1 MRPHPLWSR
10 LVIVLLLSCTG
21 CQTLDLD
28 FELPGMLNPENRR
41 RARVNEALK
50 GDKGHS
56 KLIGDYISI
65 GGDTVRM
72 IQGVGLVVGL
82 DGTGED
88 PPATPQRKLLLEEMR
103 RRRIDD
109 PESLLASPNTALVV
123 VTAYIPP
130 LIRKGDPL
138 DVEIKLPEGSQTT
151 SLRGGRLMETFLREY
166 AVLPDGGGVK
176 EGRELALAHGP
187 ILIRGGDE
195 DPSGLIQGVIPG
207 GAKYISLE
215 RNLIIKLRDDYKG
228 VKMTTRIADRIGQRF
243 NGYNSKGIKGPLAK
257 AKTDQTIELVVHE
270 RYRDNYPRYLQAI
283 RSIRLSETT
292 IEHSLRL
299 EELSKALMKGDSSA
313 QAALELEA
321 IGVETIPILKEGLQ
335 AIEMEARFRSA
346 EALAYLNDASGVA
359 VLKEVALK
367 EPAFRAFAIAA
378 LSTLKDGDAVLAM
391 RDLMQDEEIETRYGA
406 LRALEISSP
415 HDSAVITHKL
425 EAGYEVKL
433 IETTASPVVHI
444 SRRRKPEIVL
454 FGPDQRLEAPLV
466 LRAGHSVLVTCAENS
481 DRVKL
486 TKIVP
491 GRPQQELYSS
501 LRVAE
506 IIAAAAELDVDYPAI
521 EEMLMQAHKQHN
533 MVGVLAYDQLPRA
546 GRVYERPELAEG
558 PGSETIGNAAMIPN
572 LFDIDPNSLEV
583 DTSPIEPAASEPQ
596 EPTQSAA
603 EQEGLGGVSF
613 EVR

>member
-10 LVIVLLLSCTG
+10 LVIASLLFSVG
-21 CQTLDLD
+21 CQSLDLD
-28 FELPGMLNPENRR
+28 LKLPGMLNPENRR
-41 RARVNEALK
+41 RDRVNKALK
-50 GDKGHS
+50 GEKGHS

-88 PPATPQRKLLLEEMR
+88 PPATPQRKMLLEEMR
-103 RRRIDD
+103 RRKIDD

-130 LIRKGDPL
+130 LIRKGDLL

-151 SLRGGRLMETFLREY
+151 SLRGGQLMETFLREY
-166 AVLPDGGGVK
+166 AYLPEGGGVK
-176 EGRELALAHGP
+176 EGREMALAHGP
-187 ILIRGGDE
+187 IMVRGGE
-195 DPSGLIQGVIPG
+195 SDPSGLIQGVIPG
-207 GAKYISLE
+207 GSKYISLE
-215 RNLIIKLRDDYKG
+215 RNLVIKLRDDYKG
-228 VKMTTRIADRIGQRF
+228 VKMATRIAERIGQRF

-283 RSIRLSETT
+283 RAIRLSETS

-299 EELSKALMKGDSSA
+299 EELSKALVRGDSSA

-321 IGVETIPILKEGLQ
+321 IGVETIPILKEGLE
-335 AIEMEARFRSA
+335 AESMEARFRAA
-346 EALAYLNDASGVA
+346 EALAYLNDASGVD
-359 VLKEVALK
+359 VLKEVADK

-378 LSTLKDGDAVLAM
+378 MSTLTDGDAILAM
-391 RDLMQDEEIETRYGA
+391 RELMQNESIETRYGA
-406 LRALEISSP
+406 LRALEIASP
-415 HDSAVITHKL
+415 HDSAVITHKM
-425 EAGYEVKL
+425 EPGFDVKL
-433 IETTASPVVHI
+433 VETAASPVVHL

-466 LRAGHSVLVTCAENS
+466 LRAGRDVLVRCAENS

-491 GRPQQELYSS
+491 GQPQRELYSS
-501 LRVAE
+501 LRVVE
-506 IIAAAAELDVDYPAI
+506 ILAAAAELGVDYPAV

-533 MVGVLAYDQLPRA
+533 MAGVLAYDQLPQA

-558 PGSETIGNAAMIPN
+558 PGSETIGNPSMIPN
-572 LFDIDPNSLEV
+572 LFDIDPSTLEV
-583 DTSPIEPAASEPQ
+583 ETEPEPDRPSESKAVEASE
-596 EPTQSAA
+596 E
-603 EQEGLGGVSF
+603 EGMSGVSF
-613 EVR
+613 GVK